1 MLKAE
6 MHCGPSL
13 SGNINHAKIVKN
25 MIIKGTAF
33 KRLYPFVIEL

>member
-13 SGNINHAKIVKN
+13 SGNINHTKIEN

-33 KRLYPFVIEL
+33 KRLYPFVIDL